1 MYPKAGFS
9 CCANPAVLRKSD
21 FSHRSWLF
29 LSGNGISFSVFLDQC
44 FTGCIW
50 CVLAVVFLLLCG
62 IFCCLSL
69 TCTQLQALI
78 LKLSKN
84 PQSHHR
90 AGPAHHPCFEWWLL
104 WYSLGYLSHELAS
117 MLFFLCWFW
126 MGDCNSTSQL
136 NRQSQRL
143 LHWRDSGSP
152 DREGQTVVKLNNS
165 IRGMVDVCY
174 QHTV

>member
-9 CCANPAVLRKSD
+9 CCANPTVLRKSD

-29 LSGNGISFSVFLDQC
+29 LSGNGISFSVFLDRC

-90 AGPAHHPCFEWWLL
+90 ADPAHHPCFEWWLL

-117 MLFFLCWFW
+117 MLFFYA
-126 MGDCNSTSQL
+126 
-136 NRQSQRL
+136 
-143 LHWRDSGSP
+143 DSEWEIVIAPVSLT
-152 DREGQTVVKLNNS
+152 DRVRECFTEGTLGVQIGRAKLWWN
-165 IRGMVDVCY
+165 
-174 QHTV
+174 